1 MKKDSLATFDSVG
14 LRGRGLLGN
23 SLGMEAGRCNLP
35 ALPLFNFHFFY
46 FSFFSFFLFL
56 PSFLLSFL
64 FFYFAFFPFLLFL
77 VGTIF
82 ALPSPTPALLQ
93 PVGAS
98 PPSLL
103 LSRAPISPKG
113 QELLHMSSAAVCM
126 SGDLVSTAATQ
137 GMPLDNLALEARGA
151 CAPGSHR
158 ETVLGGV
165 PPQGTAQIAG

>member
-82 ALPSPTPALLQ
+82 ALPPPPPPCSSQWVHHHPLCCSPEHQYL
-93 PVGAS
+93 
-98 PPSLL
+98 
-103 LSRAPISPKG
+103 PKG
-113 QELLHMSSAAVCM
+113 RNFYTCPVPQFVCLVTWFLQLPPRGCPLITWPWKPEGLVLL
-126 SGDLVSTAATQ
+126 GPTERQ
-137 GMPLDNLALEARGA
+137 FLAGYHPRAL
-151 CAPGSHR
+151 HR
-158 ETVLGGV
+158 
-165 PPQGTAQIAG
+165 